1 MVLHCSWQD
10 DLGRRHV
17 ITERLQRVI
26 DAVKDLPPEEQDRV
40 AAAMQAVLQQSPVT
54 SETVRPEVMTAFEQ
68 VMNDSTDV
76 LDYLRDK

>member
-1 MVLHCSWQD
+1 M
-10 DLGRRHV
+10 

-40 AAAMQAVLQQSPVT
+40 AAAIQAVLQQPSVT
-54 SETVRPEVMTAFEQ
+54 SETVRPEVMAAFEH
-68 VMNDSTDV
+68 VMDNSTDV

>member
-1 MVLHCSWQD
+1 MIWR
-10 DLGRRHV
+10 RRHV

-40 AAAMQAVLQQSPVT
+40 AAAMQAVLQQPSVT
-54 SETVRPEVMTAFEQ
+54 SETARPEVMTAFEQ
-68 VMNDSTDV
+68 VMNNSTDV